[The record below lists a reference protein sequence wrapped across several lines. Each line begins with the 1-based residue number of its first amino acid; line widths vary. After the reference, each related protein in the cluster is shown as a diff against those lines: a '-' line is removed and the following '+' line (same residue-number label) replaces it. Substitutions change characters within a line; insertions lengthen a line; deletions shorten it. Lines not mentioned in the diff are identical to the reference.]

1 MKLKS
6 HPLLQATPGTHRHV
20 DSEHYGA
27 MGASRKIYIQAA
39 LHADETPALLV
50 AAHLRRQ
57 LAELENA
64 NRLNAQIVL
73 VAVANPTGLSQY
85 IMGAPSGR
93 FELGSGRNYNR
104 GFPVPYQAIAD
115 RIEHLLG
122 QDIDANRQLIR
133 QAWGEC
139 LLDAAPLDEFQSLQR
154 TLMLLAHDADIVLDL
169 HCSRE
174 AAMHVYT
181 GEAVWATV
189 EPLARYIGSEASLLA
204 TDSQANSFDEALYL
218 LWVNLRERF
227 GDRFPIP
234 DSSVAVTVEHRG
246 QRDVS
251 YELAEHDATAII
263 DYLTHLGAVEGAPRP
278 LPALRN
284 PATPLA
290 GSEQFYA
297 PCAGVLV
304 HRAAVGSRIE
314 AGQALFDIVDPHSGQ
329 ATTVCSHNTGVLYMR
344 RDVRFVKPGDPLG
357 RVSGATPIRSGKL
370 LSA

>member
-6 HPLLQATPGTHRHV
+6 HPLLQATQGTHRHV

-290 GSEQFYA
+290 GSDQFYA

>member
-6 HPLLQATPGTHRHV
+6 HPLLQATQGTHRHV

-115 RIEHLLG
+115 KIEHLLG

-227 GDRFPIP
+227 GDQFPIP

>member
-1 MKLKS
+1 
-6 HPLLQATPGTHRHV
+6 
-20 DSEHYGA
+20 

-115 RIEHLLG
+115 KIEHLLG

>member
-1 MKLKS
+1 MKLNQ
-6 HPLLQATPGTHRHV
+6 HPLLQATQGTHRHV
-20 DSEHYGA
+20 DSEHYGVVA
-27 MGASRKIYIQAA
+27 CGRKIYIQAA
-39 LHADETPALLV
+39 LHADETPAMLV
-50 AAHLRRQ
+50 AAQLRQQ
-57 LAELENA
+57 LVTLENA
-64 NRLNAQIVL
+64 GRLNVEVVL
-73 VAVANPTGLSQY
+73 VAVANPAGLGQY

-104 GFPVPYQAIAD
+104 GFPVPVQDIA
-115 RIEHLLG
+115 RKVEHLLG
-122 QDIDANRQLIR
+122 QDINANRELIR

-139 LLDAAPLDEFQSLQR
+139 LRAAQPMDEYQSLQQ

-174 AAMHVYT
+174 AAMHIYT
-181 GEAVWATV
+181 GEAVWPTV
-189 EPLARYIGSEASLLA
+189 EPLARYIGAEASLLA

-218 LWVNLRERF
+218 LWVNLREHF
-227 GDRFPIP
+227 GERFPIP
-234 DSSVAVTVEHRG
+234 DSSVSVTVEHRG

-251 YELAEHDATAII
+251 YELANHDATAII
-263 DYLTHLGAVEGAPRP
+263 DYLTYLGAVEGLPRSLPP
-278 LPALRN
+278 LRS

-297 PCAGVLV
+297 PSAGVLV

-314 AGQALFDIVDPHSGQ
+314 PGQALFDIVDPHSGKT
-329 ATTVCSHNTGVLYMR
+329 TTVSSTNSGVFYMR

>member
-1 MKLKS
+1 
-6 HPLLQATPGTHRHV
+6 
-20 DSEHYGA
+20 

-57 LAELENA
+57 LVELENA

>member
-6 HPLLQATPGTHRHV
+6 HPLLQATQGTHRHV

>member
-1 MKLKS
+1 
-6 HPLLQATPGTHRHV
+6 
-20 DSEHYGA
+20 

-57 LAELENA
+57 LVELENA

-115 RIEHLLG
+115 KIEHLLG

-251 YELAEHDATAII
+251 YELAEYDATAII

>member
-6 HPLLQATPGTHRHV
+6 HPLLQATQGTHRHV

-57 LAELENA
+57 LVELENA

-246 QRDVS
+246 QREVS
-251 YELAEHDATAII
+251 Y
-263 DYLTHLGAVEGAPRP
+263 
-278 LPALRN
+278 
-284 PATPLA
+284 
-290 GSEQFYA
+290 
-297 PCAGVLV
+297 
-304 HRAAVGSRIE
+304 
-314 AGQALFDIVDPHSGQ
+314 
-329 ATTVCSHNTGVLYMR
+329 
-344 RDVRFVKPGDPLG
+344 
-357 RVSGATPIRSGKL
+357 
-370 LSA
+370 

>member
-1 MKLKS
+1 
-6 HPLLQATPGTHRHV
+6 
-20 DSEHYGA
+20 

-57 LAELENA
+57 LVVLENA

-263 DYLTHLGAVEGAPRP
+263 DYLTHLGAVEGTPRP